1 MNTFQT
7 QTGLTTN
14 NQTEYDF
21 CEFFEKVQEY
31 SDRPDN
37 NYNCRGWQDE
47 LCAIIDHDDFKRF
60 QKAVE
65 YTTGGGFAIVKVLED
80 ESSLFVIADGYW
92 ENRKSWIEEMGAA

>member
-7 QTGLTTN
+7 QTGLTMN

-21 CEFFEKVQEY
+21 SEFFAKVQEY
-31 SDRPDN
+31 SDSPSND
-37 NYNCRGWQDE
+37 YNCREWKDE
-47 LCAIIDHDDFKRF
+47 LCAVIDHQDFNRF

-65 YTTGGGFAIVKVLED
+65 YVTGGGFAIVKALKD

-92 ENRKSWIEEMGAA
+92 KNVKSHCKGTA